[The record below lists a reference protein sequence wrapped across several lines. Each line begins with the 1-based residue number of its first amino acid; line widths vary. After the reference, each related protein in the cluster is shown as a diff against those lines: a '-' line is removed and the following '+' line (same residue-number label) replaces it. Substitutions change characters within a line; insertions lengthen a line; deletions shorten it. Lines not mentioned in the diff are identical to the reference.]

1 MNQWDE
7 LVHISSSIQFEEAED
22 DIVWSFNSSGIYSV
36 QSLYA
41 IVNNR
46 GVKQFF
52 TPVMWKITVPS
63 RVHIF
68 LWPLANNKSLTRD
81 NIAKRRKVEDETC
94 IFCCERESVN
104 HIF

>member
-46 GVKQFF
+46 GVK
-52 TPVMWKITVPS
+52 
-63 RVHIF
+63 
-68 LWPLANNKSLTRD
+68 
-81 NIAKRRKVEDETC
+81 
-94 IFCCERESVN
+94 
-104 HIF
+104 